1 MILKFFNRVFNTVAY
16 QKKLNTERLEYLQ
29 AIKDDMYSPSK
40 GIVSTSQSLYNFL
53 KYEHEPFSLKEF
65 SDMTGVTMTTY
76 SPNSGEL
83 LELMRQ
89 IQSYRSQQYLNTIK
103 SIPEHMEFNPRL
115 FGDWYDN
122 DDTVNQAIGM
132 MEDVIET
139 FLYYLND
146 DYIGHKE
153 DDGKFFGVALE
164 KHQMKVDRMEKM
176 NRRYP
181 GLYDFV
187 QMKDYYNLMTEI
199 LNILM
204 ALYTINLRSLGE
216 TSQ

>member
-1 MILKFFNRVFNTVAY
+1 MLRNIFNRVFNTAAR
-16 QKKLNTERLEYLQ
+16 QKKLNNDRLQRVVE
-29 AIKDDMYSPSK
+29 IKDDLYSPSK

-65 SDMTGVTMTTY
+65 SDMLGVTMTTY
-76 SPNSGEL
+76 SPNSSEL

-89 IQSYRSQQYLNTIK
+89 IQSYNSSQYLNTIK
-103 SIPEHMEFNPRL
+103 SIPEYMAFNPRL

-122 DDTVNQAIGM
+122 DDSINQTLGI
-132 MEDVIET
+132 MEDVLKT
-139 FLYYLND
+139 FLYYQKD
-146 DYIGHKE
+146 DFIGHKE
-153 DDGKFFGVALE
+153 DTSEFFGITLE
-164 KHQMKVDRMEKM
+164 KHQQEVQEMEKM

-187 QMKDYYNLMTEI
+187 QIKDYHNLVVEI

>member
-1 MILKFFNRVFNTVAY
+1 MLLKFFNRVFNTVAY
-16 QKKLNTERLEYLQ
+16 QKKLNAERLEYLQ

-53 KYEHEPFSLKEF
+53 KCEHEPFSLKEF

-103 SIPEHMEFNPRL
+103 SIPEYMEFNPRL
-115 FGDWYDN
+115 FGDWYDS
-122 DDTVNQAIGM
+122 DDSINQAIGM

-139 FLYYLND
+139 FLYYLKD
-146 DYIGHKE
+146 DYIGQQE

-164 KHQMKVDRMEKM
+164 KHQLKVDMMEKM